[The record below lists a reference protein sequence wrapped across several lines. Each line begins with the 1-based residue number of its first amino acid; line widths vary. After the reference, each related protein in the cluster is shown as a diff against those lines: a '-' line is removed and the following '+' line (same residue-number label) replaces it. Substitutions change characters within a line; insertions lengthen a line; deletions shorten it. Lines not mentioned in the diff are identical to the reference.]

1 MEETKTEDIK
11 ISFYIRVK
19 EDKKIVTY
27 LNSNIH
33 EIKDTDIPVSFEE
46 YDYAL
51 SINANF
57 LDANNKPIRIDSSV
71 DIVKPYIAPISMRQ
85 CRLKLLKMNLL
96 ELVETEMA
104 KDKTLSIEWEYA
116 TEITIDN
123 PLVLMLSEKLGLS
136 EEARIKMFEEA
147 RLL

>member
-1 MEETKTEDIK
+1 MEEIK
-11 ISFYIRVK
+11 IEDEKVEFYVRVSA
-19 EDKKIVTY
+19 DKQIVTY
-27 LNSNIH
+27 LNTDMH
-33 EIKDTDIPVSFEE
+33 EIKDTDIPVSFED
-46 YDYAL
+46 YGYAL

-57 LDANNKPIRIDSSV
+57 LDANNKPIRIDSAE
-71 DIVKPYIAPISMRQ
+71 IVKPYITPISMRQ

>member
-1 MEETKTEDIK
+1 MEEIK
-11 ISFYIRVK
+11 IEDEKVEFYVRVSA
-19 EDKKIVTY
+19 DKQIVTY
-27 LNSNIH
+27 LNTDMH

-116 TEITIDN
+116 TEINIDN
-123 PLVLMLSEKLGLS
+123 PLVLMRSKKLGLDK
-136 EEARIKMFEEA
+136 ETMIKMFEEA